1 MSTRIQRVRDAP
13 SHPKW
18 KDFEPELWEVLSE
31 DLREQEFTG
40 SFEECVQYLKG
51 LCPTG
56 GCE

>member
-1 MSTRIQRVRDAP
+1 MSTRIQRVREAKLDNFP
-13 SHPKW
+13 W
-18 KDFEPELWEVLSE
+18 NFEPELWEVLSE